1 MASSS
6 RDAVETP
13 LAVAMHP
20 LLLASV
26 CSDDWRGL
34 NYLLNRQEAQNDS
47 SVNPS
52 EEFLDQ
58 VKVYNSTSC
67 CNNGKL
73 QTLPVSGDEEQGVD
87 RPPVLSADA
96 ALLLKGLTTEGN
108 TALHLA
114 ATYGNLRCATIILE
128 KDADLLFDKV
138 NLKTDTPLHCAARAG
153 KSEMV
158 FHLIDLAIDF
168 GRSKG
173 VDGEK
178 IVKDLLRKEND
189 SKETALHEAVRAG
202 DNQMVTLL
210 MTYDPELATF
220 PKEGTSPL
228 YLSVLLEKDII
239 AKTLYGMS
247 QGNVLSYSGP
257 DGQNALHVA
266 VLRSKGNHQV

>member
-1 MASSS
+1 M
-6 RDAVETP
+6 
-13 LAVAMHP
+13 
-20 LLLASV
+20 
-26 CSDDWRGL
+26 
-34 NYLLNRQEAQNDS
+34 
-47 SVNPS
+47 
-52 EEFLDQ
+52 
-58 VKVYNSTSC
+58 
-67 CNNGKL
+67 
-73 QTLPVSGDEEQGVD
+73 
-87 RPPVLSADA
+87 
-96 ALLLKGLTTEGN
+96 
-108 TALHLA
+108 
-114 ATYGNLRCATIILE
+114 RCATIILE